1 MGISSCKS
9 ATFRGRSLF
18 TGPIRVGVRS
28 LLGRSSPPKL
38 LDGAYVARDWRS
50 SWLPLVCKGSGPG
63 AYSPSVLA
71 RDERA
76 NLGKQSSNG
85 RLGAGITRRRF
96 LRALTAGTALVALSG
111 SLGCEPSSRTRASAA
126 PQGSG
131 QARTFRSR
139 PDLRPP
145 AIKVNTNLP
154 GVAPGY
160 IFVSPKKGP
169 GEEAPTQDAPLIVD
183 ASGEPIWFHPLQDAE
198 ADAFTFEVQEYK
210 GETVL
215 TWWEG
220 LHTGYGQGEYVIFD
234 HSYREIARVRAG
246 NGYEGDHHEFLI
258 TPEDTALIT
267 IYSKVQRDL
276 SGVGGPVDGVVLD
289 GIVQEIDI
297 ESGEV
302 LFEWHSLDHIG
313 LEESLYEPPPDLNA
327 AFDYFHINSIDP
339 IPGGY
344 LIISA
349 RRTCAVY
356 KVDRKTGE
364 VVWRLGGEQSDFD
377 MGYGTRTDWQHDARR
392 HSDGTITIFD
402 NGGVQK
408 DVQSRGI
415 VVEVDEDDMSA
426 TLVGEYTHPN
436 KILAATQGNLQVLP
450 NGNVFVGWGS
460 EPSYSEFGPDG
471 KLLYDASFPSQV
483 ESYRAFRFPWK
494 GQPEDRPAV
503 VAEAGPDDK
512 VTIYVSW
519 NGATEV
525 DTWQMLAGGNPDQL
539 EPAGSGPRKGFETAV
554 TLYTNEPYV
563 AVEAKDSSGRVLGT
577 SEAVEPVEPSAST
590 GETRS

>member
-1 MGISSCKS
+1 MKP
-9 ATFRGRSLF
+9 R
-18 TGPIRVGVRS
+18 
-28 LLGRSSPPKL
+28 
-38 LDGAYVARDWRS
+38 
-50 SWLPLVCKGSGPG
+50 
-63 AYSPSVLA
+63 
-71 RDERA
+71 
-76 NLGKQSSNG
+76 
-85 RLGAGITRRRF
+85 ITRRRF
-96 LRALTAGTALVALSG
+96 LQAAVGGAAWVALVGA
-111 SLGCEPSSRTRASAA
+111 LGCDPVRRARATASSA
-126 PQGSG
+126 PAG
-131 QARTFRSR
+131 QAWSFRSR
-139 PDLRPP
+139 PDLHPP
-145 AIKVNTNLP
+145 VIEVTTRARDTAP
-154 GVAPGY
+154 GRIFVAPKNG
-160 IFVSPKKGP
+160 PDEAGP
-169 GEEAPTQDAPLIVD
+169 GQDGCMILGNDGQPVWLRLLQNEDMD
-183 ASGEPIWFHPLQDAE
+183 AMNFK
-198 ADAFTFEVQEYK
+198 VQTYK

-220 LHTGYGQGEYVIFD
+220 HHTGYGQGEYVICD
-234 HSYREIARVRAG
+234 HSYREIKRFGAG

-258 TPEDTALIT
+258 TPQDTALIT
-267 IYSKVQRDL
+267 IYSKVHRDL
-276 SGVGGPVDGVVLD
+276 SGVGGPVDGNVLD
-289 GIVQEIDI
+289 GIAQEVDI
-297 ESGEV
+297 ETGEV

-313 LEESLYEPPPDLNA
+313 LEESLYEPPPDLTA

-339 IPGGY
+339 IPDGY
-344 LIISA
+344 LLISA

-392 HSDGTITIFD
+392 HPDGTITIFD

-436 KILAATQGNLQVLP
+436 KILAATQGNVQMLP

-503 VAEAGPDDK
+503 VAEAGPNDT
-512 VTIYVSW
+512 VTLYVSW

-525 DTWQMLAGGNPDQL
+525 DTWQVLAGGDPDKL
-539 EPAGSGPRKGFETAV
+539 EPAGSAPRKGFETAV
-554 TLYTNEPYV
+554 TMYTNEPYV
-563 AVEAKDSSGRVLGT
+563 AVEAKDGSGRVLGT
-577 SEAVEPVEPSAST
+577 SEVVEPVASSAST
-590 GETRS
+590 GQTRS